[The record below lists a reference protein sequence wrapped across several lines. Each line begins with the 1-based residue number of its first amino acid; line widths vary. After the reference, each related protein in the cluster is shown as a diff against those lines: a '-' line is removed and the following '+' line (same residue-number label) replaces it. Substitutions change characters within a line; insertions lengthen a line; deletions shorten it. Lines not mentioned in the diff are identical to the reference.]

1 MAGIDQFGML
11 VLDIE
16 VNRTRRA
23 TFKNDHVPAGHLEL
37 AAELAPGIRA
47 GDRACQRALGHR
59 RPAAAGRGHRA
70 GQWPGR
76 DDELVVRRERIELG
90 GGLLPE
96 LFCSQTALTKE
107 GFGPRHVQ
115 GFGHAT
121 ARSQVDSQQL
131 ALPAHDSNLRLR
143 RARGGCAEA
152 GATEH
157 SLSLT
162 QWCVANNLILT
173 TYVCAGDHL
182 TQAADFDCPRVKR
195 LKSLHRAGVTTNG
208 VGQRK
213 SAAWVKSVS
222 APTGQGPEPDSV

>member
-76 DDELVVRRERIELG
+76 DDELVVWRERIDLG
-90 GGLLPE
+90 VDLLHE
-96 LFCSQTALTKE
+96 VLRGQTTLTE
-107 GFGPRHVQ
+107 
-115 GFGHAT
+115 
-121 ARSQVDSQQL
+121 
-131 ALPAHDSNLRLR
+131 
-143 RARGGCAEA
+143 
-152 GATEH
+152 
-157 SLSLT
+157 
-162 QWCVANNLILT
+162 
-173 TYVCAGDHL
+173 
-182 TQAADFDCPRVKR
+182 
-195 LKSLHRAGVTTNG
+195 
-208 VGQRK
+208 
-213 SAAWVKSVS
+213 
-222 APTGQGPEPDSV
+222 